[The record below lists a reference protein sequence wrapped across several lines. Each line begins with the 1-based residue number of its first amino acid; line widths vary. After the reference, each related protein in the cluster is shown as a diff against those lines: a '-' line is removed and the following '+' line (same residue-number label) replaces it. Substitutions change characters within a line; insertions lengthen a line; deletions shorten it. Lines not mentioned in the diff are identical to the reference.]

1 MSIFDFMKRGRVDKK
16 SKQDEQ
22 EAEPMLASQPEKMAI
37 PTKAKSV
44 AKKAEITPAPA
55 KTEKT
60 AEVPTKPEKA
70 KVAPKKTAET
80 APVLPSA
87 KSAAAKAKK
96 MDVIADDSIK
106 SQPKQEVTKTT
117 ALTEDKTTQRKK
129 ASAADKMDVFKSVM
143 ASGAEAEK
151 KPARSIKKVAVVE
164 DKTSGQASV
173 QGAKKATK
181 SAVNATASVEPVDA
195 ETKEMAASTSKRA
208 VKSKDA
214 LAKVVKPVVGEQ
226 TSMDALLMD
235 PVKPAVKESAK
246 RVVKLSPVV
255 AGDASEKVSARK
267 ATSAAKTP
275 AAALTKQKAEEKQPV
290 LSAKEQNELANLIAA
305 KKEEIKHANDK
316 IVTLDAKQQKI
327 QAEINRVL
335 EKAKK
340 KGSVTMEELAESF
353 SKLNTDQ
360 IDEILARIQQE
371 GIKLLETT
379 LLESDDDLEKLINQ
393 SNIED
398 PVKMYLKD
406 IGKVPLLTQE
416 EELRLGKLVME
427 GDQAAKDKLCE
438 SNLRLVVA
446 IAKKYGGRGM
456 MFLDLIQEGNFG
468 LVKAVEKYD
477 YTKGFR
483 FSTYATW
490 WIRQAI
496 TRAIAD
502 QARTIRIPVHMV
514 ETINRQ
520 IRVSRQ
526 LTVTLGR
533 EPTTAEIAKE
543 MGITEAKVR
552 DIQRISQDTISLET
566 PVGEEEDSN
575 LGTFLKDTSTATP
588 EESATV
594 NMLKEQLVTV
604 LGSLTP
610 REQKVIMMRYGL
622 EDGHAKTLEEVGKE
636 FNVTRERIR
645 QIEAKA
651 LKKLR
656 HPSRSKKLR
665 DFLD

>member
-1 MSIFDFMKRGRVDKK
+1 MGIFDMLKKGRIEK
-16 SKQDEQ
+16 S
-22 EAEPMLASQPEKMAI
+22 EK
-37 PTKAKSV
+37 TKEESTVKS
-44 AKKAEITPAPA
+44 TNS
-55 KTEKT
+55 TEKKT
-60 AEVPTKPEKA
+60 TTKKVTEQKA
-70 KVAPKKTAET
+70 DAVKQTGKAGATRG
-80 APVLPSA
+80 A
-87 KSAAAKAKK
+87 K
-96 MDVIADDSIK
+96 
-106 SQPKQEVTKTT
+106 KTT
-117 ALTEDKTTQRKK
+117 ASSKTTIETSQGVKTQKK
-129 ASAADKMDVFKSVM
+129 T
-143 ASGAEAEK
+143 
-151 KPARSIKKVAVVE
+151 PAIS
-164 DKTSGQASV
+164 
-173 QGAKKATK
+173 
-181 SAVNATASVEPVDA
+181 
-195 ETKEMAASTSKRA
+195 ETKEQIKAVEKNGTANGSAKANEKTVKTSKA
-208 VKSKDA
+208 VEKSKLKSDS
-214 LAKVVKPVVGEQ
+214 
-226 TSMDALLMD
+226 T
-235 PVKPAVKESAK
+235 
-246 RVVKLSPVV
+246 
-255 AGDASEKVSARK
+255 KVSK
-267 ATSAAKTP
+267 TKTSSSGQMDMFGSISDGKKTSA
-275 AAALTKQKAEEKQPV
+275 TKISTHKPKITKEEPIK
-290 LSAKEQNELANLIAA
+290 NESEVQTLENNQHLANLIAD
-305 KKEEIKHANDK
+305 KKEELKNAPVQAQPNQ
-316 IVTLDAKQQKI
+316 DARQQKI
-327 QAEINRVL
+327 QNEINRVL

-340 KGSVTMEELAESF
+340 KGSVTMEELADSF
-353 SKLNTDQ
+353 SKLNADQ
-360 IDEILARIQQE
+360 IDEILARIQEE

-379 LLESDDDLEKLINQ
+379 LMENDDELEKLINQ

-416 EELRLGKLVME
+416 EELELGKRVTE
-427 GDQAAKDKLCE
+427 GDQEAKDKLCE

-477 YTKGFR
+477 YSKGFR

-526 LTVTLGR
+526 LTVSLGR
-533 EPTTAEIAKE
+533 EPTPAEIAKE
-543 MGITEAKVR
+543 MGISEAKVR
-552 DIQRISQDTISLET
+552 DIQRIAQDTVSLET
-566 PVGEEEDSN
+566 PVGEEEDSS
-575 LGTFLKDTSTATP
+575 LGSFIKDTNTATP
-588 EESATV
+588 EESATTS
-594 NMLKEQLVTV
+594 MLKEQLVSV

-610 REQKVIMMRYGL
+610 REQKVVMMRYGL

-656 HPSRSKKLR
+656 HPSRSKRLK

>member
-1 MSIFDFMKRGRVDKK
+1 MSIFDILKRGRVDRNESGEIVNIEDYNLKPEKVSKPATKK
-16 SKQDEQ
+16 STTVKNETTEEKPKVVKTKKDETKVTPVMTKEKVTVTKQKTDTKEVLEKPQ
-22 EAEPMLASQPEKMAI
+22 VKKAVVAKPKAEAVVAEPVKKS
-37 PTKAKSV
+37 TKSV
-44 AKKAEITPAPA
+44 AVKKTEEVSKPKTAPKKAQMTIDEVVASEPKTQKKPAQKAAGEVKKSEPLA
-55 KTEKT
+55 KESAKS
-60 AEVPTKPEKA
+60 KPDQ
-70 KVAPKKTAET
+70 APKKTT
-80 APVLPSA
+80 P
-87 KSAAAKAKK
+87 KAKNPEDTLDLATL
-96 MDVIADDSIK
+96 MAD
-106 SQPKQEVTKTT
+106 
-117 ALTEDKTTQRKK
+117 
-129 ASAADKMDVFKSVM
+129 
-143 ASGAEAEK
+143 
-151 KPARSIKKVAVVE
+151 
-164 DKTSGQASV
+164 
-173 QGAKKATK
+173 
-181 SAVNATASVEPVDA
+181 
-195 ETKEMAASTSKRA
+195 
-208 VKSKDA
+208 
-214 LAKVVKPVVGEQ
+214 
-226 TSMDALLMD
+226 
-235 PVKPAVKESAK
+235 
-246 RVVKLSPVV
+246 
-255 AGDASEKVSARK
+255 
-267 ATSAAKTP
+267 
-275 AAALTKQKAEEKQPV
+275 
-290 LSAKEQNELANLIAA
+290 
-305 KKEEIKHANDK
+305 KKEELKK
-316 IVTLDAKQQKI
+316 QEQPELDAKQLKI
-327 QAEINRVL
+327 QNEINRVL

-340 KGSVTMEELAESF
+340 KGSVTMEELADSF
-353 SKLNTDQ
+353 AKLNADQ
-360 IDEILARIQQE
+360 IDGILTRIQEE

-379 LLESDDDLEKLINQ
+379 LMENDDELEKLINQ

-406 IGKVPLLTQE
+406 IGKVPLLTQD
-416 EELRLGKLVME
+416 EELRLGKLVTE
-427 GDQAAKDKLCE
+427 GDQYAKDKLCE
-438 SNLRLVVA
+438 SNLRLVVS

-533 EPTTAEIAKE
+533 EPSNAEIAKE
-543 MGITEAKVR
+543 MGISEAKVR
-552 DIQRISQDTISLET
+552 EIQRIAQDTISLET
-566 PVGEEEDSN
+566 PVGEEEDSS
-575 LGTFLKDTSTATP
+575 LGTFLKDTNTATP

-594 NMLKEQLVTV
+594 SMLKEQLVSV

-610 REQKVIMMRYGL
+610 REQKVVMMRYGL

-645 QIEAKA
+645 LIEAKA

-656 HPSRSKKLR
+656 HPSRSKKLK

>member
-1 MSIFDFMKRGRVDKK
+1 MGIFDMLKKGRIEKGEKPDAESKPKSKTTTENKTATKKVSEKK
-16 SKQDEQ
+16 SDDVNSAIKKDTPKVSKKTTTKSSTGTTEGVKTQKKSLSASGTKEQ
-22 EAEPMLASQPEKMAI
+22 
-37 PTKAKSV
+37 AKSV
-44 AKKAEITPAPA
+44 
-55 KTEKT
+55 EKN
-60 AEVPTKPEKA
+60 
-70 KVAPKKTAET
+70 
-80 APVLPSA
+80 
-87 KSAAAKAKK
+87 
-96 MDVIADDSIK
+96 D
-106 SQPKQEVTKTT
+106 
-117 ALTEDKTTQRKK
+117 
-129 ASAADKMDVFKSVM
+129 
-143 ASGAEAEK
+143 
-151 KPARSIKKVAVVE
+151 
-164 DKTSGQASV
+164 
-173 QGAKKATK
+173 ATK
-181 SAVNATASVEPVDA
+181 SAETKIEKISKNVEKQKSEKVTSKGPKTSTSVGQIDMFDAVA
-195 ETKEMAASTSKRA
+195 ETK
-208 VKSKDA
+208 
-214 LAKVVKPVVGEQ
+214 KVSDG
-226 TSMDALLMD
+226 
-235 PVKPAVKESAK
+235 
-246 RVVKLSPVV
+246 
-255 AGDASEKVSARK
+255 KVSAQKPKSTK
-267 ATSAAKTP
+267 ADSVKTEVK
-275 AAALTKQKAEEKQPV
+275 TQPI
-290 LSAKEQNELANLIAA
+290 ENNQHLANLIAD
-305 KKEEIKHANDK
+305 KKEELKNSSSQ
-316 IVTLDAKQQKI
+316 TQSSQDARQQKI
-327 QAEINRVL
+327 QNEINRVL

-340 KGSVTMEELAESF
+340 KGSVTMEELADSF
-353 SKLNTDQ
+353 SKLNADQ
-360 IDEILARIQQE
+360 IDEILARIQEE

-379 LLESDDDLEKLINQ
+379 LMENDDELEKLINQ

-416 EELRLGKLVME
+416 EELELGKRVTE
-427 GDQAAKDKLCE
+427 GDQEAKDKLCE

-477 YTKGFR
+477 YSKGFR

-526 LTVTLGR
+526 LTVSLGR
-533 EPTTAEIAKE
+533 EPTPAEIAKE
-543 MGITEAKVR
+543 MGISEAKVR
-552 DIQRISQDTISLET
+552 DIQRIAQDTVSLET
-566 PVGEEEDSN
+566 PVGEEEDSS
-575 LGTFLKDTSTATP
+575 LGSFIKDTNTATP
-588 EESATV
+588 EESATTS
-594 NMLKEQLVTV
+594 MLKEQLVSV

-610 REQKVIMMRYGL
+610 REQKVVMMRYGL

-656 HPSRSKKLR
+656 HPSRSKRLK

>member
-1 MSIFDFMKRGRVDKK
+1 MKRGRVDKK

-22 EAEPMLASQPEKMAI
+22 AAEPKAVSQPAKVDA
-37 PTKAKSV
+37 PTKVKPV
-44 AKKAEITPAPA
+44 AKKAEIAPA
-55 KTEKT
+55 QAKKEKP
-60 AEVPTKPEKA
+60 AAVPAKAEKA
-70 KVAPKKTAET
+70 KAAPKKMAET
-80 APVLPSA
+80 APVSQPV
-87 KSAAAKAKK
+87 KPTTTRAKK
-96 MDVIADDSIK
+96 TDAGAGAIAK
-106 SQPKQEVTKTT
+106 PQPKQDATMAATISEVKTT
-117 ALTEDKTTQRKK
+117 PKKK
-129 ASAADKMDVFKSVM
+129 AATADKMDVFKSNM
-143 ASGAEAEK
+143 ANGAEVEK
-151 KPARSIKKVAVVE
+151 KPARTVKKVAAVDEKATNKV
-164 DKTSGQASV
+164 SA
-173 QGAKKATK
+173 QGAKKAAK
-181 SAVNATASVEPVDA
+181 PAAAAATAVKPASV
-195 ETKEMAASTSKRA
+195 ETKEMAVSKPSKRV
-208 VKSKDA
+208 VKSKDTS
-214 LAKVVKPVVGEQ
+214 AKAVKPVVGEQ
-226 TSMDALLMD
+226 TTMDAFLTE
-235 PVKPAVKESAK
+235 PVKPAVKERAK
-246 RVVKLSPVV
+246 RAATISPLV
-255 AGDASEKVSARK
+255 AEAANAKASERK
-267 ATSAAKTP
+267 TTSAAKTQAAP
-275 AAALTKQKAEEKQPV
+275 AKQKAEVKRPV
-290 LSAKEQNELANLIAA
+290 LSAREQNELANLIAA
-305 KKEEIKHANDK
+305 KKEEIKHASDK
-316 IVTLDAKQQKI
+316 NVTLDAKQQKI

>member
-1 MSIFDFMKRGRVDKK
+1 MGILDLLKRNKK
-16 SKQDEQ
+16 NEKTETIKTEKQTEVKTPVVKQ
-22 EAEPMLASQPEKMAI
+22 TKKAETKTALKDNNITKEKQNKMAQSSQPTTNKTTKTAKVEQPVKQIKQTKKITEEQLSMAEI
-37 PTKAKSV
+37 KPV
-44 AKKAEITPAPA
+44 AKKPA
-55 KTEKT
+55 
-60 AEVPTKPEKA
+60 V
-70 KVAPKKTAET
+70 
-80 APVLPSA
+80 
-87 KSAAAKAKK
+87 
-96 MDVIADDSIK
+96 
-106 SQPKQEVTKTT
+106 
-117 ALTEDKTTQRKK
+117 
-129 ASAADKMDVFKSVM
+129 
-143 ASGAEAEK
+143 
-151 KPARSIKKVAVVE
+151 
-164 DKTSGQASV
+164 
-173 QGAKKATK
+173 KKATEN
-181 SAVNATASVEPVDA
+181 V
-195 ETKEMAASTSKRA
+195 ETKAE
-208 VKSKDA
+208 
-214 LAKVVKPVVGEQ
+214 
-226 TSMDALLMD
+226 
-235 PVKPAVKESAK
+235 VKPAVKTTTRKTEPKVQPEIKPAVKSKTSKESEEK
-246 RVVKLSPVV
+246 PVVKATVKPAV
-255 AGDASEKVSARK
+255 ADKTAKLEK
-267 ATSAAKTP
+267 TAKTT
-275 AAALTKQKAEEKQPV
+275 TKPEKTVETSVKAVSKSKKQDITQ
-290 LSAKEQNELANLIAA
+290 EDLANAIADR
-305 KKEEIKHANDK
+305 KEEIKGTEAT
-316 IVTLDAKQQKI
+316 VMDARQIKI
-327 QAEINRVL
+327 QNEINRVL

-340 KGSVTMEELAESF
+340 KGSVTMEELADSF

-360 IDEILARIQQE
+360 IDEILARIQEE
-371 GIKLLETT
+371 GIQLLETT
-379 LLESDDDLEKLINQ
+379 LMENDDELEKLINQ

-416 EELRLGKLVME
+416 EELELGKRVNE
-427 GDQAAKDKLCE
+427 GDQLAKDKLCE

-477 YTKGFR
+477 YTKGYR

-533 EPTTAEIAKE
+533 EPTPAEIAKE
-543 MGITEAKVR
+543 MGLSEAKVR

-566 PVGEEEDSN
+566 PVGEEEDSS
-575 LGTFLKDTSTATP
+575 LGTFLKDTNTATP

-594 NMLKEQLVTV
+594 SMLKEQLVSV

-610 REQKVIMMRYGL
+610 REQKVVMMRYGL

-656 HPSRSKKLR
+656 HPSRSKRLK

>member
-1 MSIFDFMKRGRVDKK
+1 MPILDN
-16 SKQDEQ
+16 
-22 EAEPMLASQPEKMAI
+22 
-37 PTKAKSV
+37 
-44 AKKAEITPAPA
+44 
-55 KTEKT
+55 
-60 AEVPTKPEKA
+60 
-70 KVAPKKTAET
+70 PKK
-80 APVLPSA
+80 V
-87 KSAAAKAKK
+87 
-96 MDVIADDSIK
+96 
-106 SQPKQEVTKTT
+106 
-117 ALTEDKTTQRKK
+117 
-129 ASAADKMDVFKSVM
+129 
-143 ASGAEAEK
+143 
-151 KPARSIKKVAVVE
+151 
-164 DKTSGQASV
+164 
-173 QGAKKATK
+173 
-181 SAVNATASVEPVDA
+181 
-195 ETKEMAASTSKRA
+195 
-208 VKSKDA
+208 
-214 LAKVVKPVVGEQ
+214 
-226 TSMDALLMD
+226 
-235 PVKPAVKESAK
+235 VKPAVKVQK
-246 RVVKLSPVV
+246 PV
-255 AGDASEKVSARK
+255 
-267 ATSAAKTP
+267 
-275 AAALTKQKAEEKQPV
+275 EEVKQPV
-290 LSAKEQNELANLIAA
+290 KKVAKKVDIVNNQDDLANLIAN
-305 KKEEIKHANDK
+305 KKEEIKKKDEN
-316 IVTLDAKQQKI
+316 VVLDAKQQKI
-327 QAEINRVL
+327 QNEINRVL
-335 EKAKK
+335 EKAKRK
-340 KGSVTMEELAESF
+340 NSVTMEELAESF
-353 SKLNTDQ
+353 SKLNADQ
-360 IDEILARIQQE
+360 IDEILARIQEE
-371 GIKLLETT
+371 GIQLLETT
-379 LLESDDDLEKLINQ
+379 LMETDDDLEKLINQ
-393 SNIED
+393 SNIDD

-406 IGKVPLLTQE
+406 IGKVPLLSQE

-427 GDQAAKDKLCE
+427 GDQYAKDKLCE
-438 SNLRLVVA
+438 SNLRLVVS
-446 IAKKYGGRGM
+446 IAKKYSGRGM

-477 YTKGFR
+477 YSKGFR

-520 IRVSRQ
+520 ARVVRQ

-533 EPTTAEIAKE
+533 EPTHEEIAKE

-552 DIQRISQDTISLET
+552 DIQRISQNTISLET

-594 NMLKEQLVTV
+594 SMLKEQLVGV

-656 HPSRSKKLR
+656 HPSRSKKLK

>member
-1 MSIFDFMKRGRVDKK
+1 MSIFDFMKRGRIDKK
-16 SKQDEQ
+16 TKMEKQEQ
-22 EAEPMLASQPEKMAI
+22 LEVPPKVVEEQKPATKSVRKVSDI
-37 PTKAKSV
+37 KTKAETKIV
-44 AKKAEITPAPA
+44 PTIVEEKATITKLA
-55 KTEKT
+55 TEKT
-60 AEVPTKPEKA
+60 SKPATTSKATSRQLNAIKEDVVKNKSRKEIEITENGKSTDTKKPTKKKSAPDKIEMFKSIVGGTSADRPILEVEKA
-70 KVAPKKTAET
+70 TKKADAKKQEVKPNIVVKDNVKSVETLTRKTREDNSKQKDGAVKKVEKESVQEPIKGTRVTKVKAVQTEMDILP
-80 APVLPSA
+80 PVQQKRNTKAGSA
-87 KSAAAKAKK
+87 KSEDISKNLA
-96 MDVIADDSIK
+96 
-106 SQPKQEVTKTT
+106 PKT
-117 ALTEDKTTQRKK
+117 
-129 ASAADKMDVFKSVM
+129 
-143 ASGAEAEK
+143 
-151 KPARSIKKVAVVE
+151 
-164 DKTSGQASV
+164 
-173 QGAKKATK
+173 
-181 SAVNATASVEPVDA
+181 
-195 ETKEMAASTSKRA
+195 
-208 VKSKDA
+208 
-214 LAKVVKPVVGEQ
+214 
-226 TSMDALLMD
+226 
-235 PVKPAVKESAK
+235 
-246 RVVKLSPVV
+246 VKLSEDDKISKPLTEKTV
-255 AGDASEKVSARK
+255 AQPK
-267 ATSAAKTP
+267 TSRTE
-275 AAALTKQKAEEKQPV
+275 TRNGV
-290 LSAKEQNELANLIAA
+290 NTLSQKEQKELANLIAS
-305 KKEEIKHANDK
+305 KKEEIKHNEEKSD
-316 IVTLDAKQQKI
+316 VLDAKQQKI
-327 QAEINRVL
+327 QTEINRVL

-427 GDQAAKDKLCE
+427 GNQEAKDKLCE

-446 IAKKYGGRGM
+446 IAKKYSGRGM

-520 IRVSRQ
+520 IRVARQ

-594 NMLKEQLVTV
+594 NMLKEQLVSV

-656 HPSRSKKLR
+656 HPSRSKKLK

>member
-1 MSIFDFMKRGRVDKK
+1 MKRGRVDKK

-22 EAEPMLASQPEKMAI
+22 VAELELVSQSEIVAA
-37 PTKAKSV
+37 PTKAKPV
-44 AKKAEITPAPA
+44 AKKAEYAPA
-55 KTEKT
+55 SAKKEKV
-60 AEVPTKPEKA
+60 EVAVAKPEKA
-70 KVAPKKTAET
+70 KAAPKKAAET
-80 APVLPSA
+80 AHTLQPTKTSTT
-87 KSAAAKAKK
+87 KAKK
-96 MDVIADDSIK
+96 TDVVAGDLVK
-106 SQPKQEVTKTT
+106 PQPKQEVIKAT
-117 ALTEDKTTQRKK
+117 ALTEVKTTQRKK
-129 ASAADKMDVFKSVM
+129 TGAADKMDVFKSIM
-143 ASGAEAEK
+143 SNGADTEK
-151 KPARSIKKVAVVE
+151 KQAKATEKVAGVANKASDRTSTQATKKVA
-164 DKTSGQASV
+164 KPAAPT
-173 QGAKKATK
+173 AKI
-181 SAVNATASVEPVDA
+181 VEPA
-195 ETKEMAASTSKRA
+195 NKETKEMSAGKVSKRV

-214 LAKVVKPVVGEQ
+214 LDKAVKPVVGEQ
-226 TSMDALLMD
+226 TTMDAFLTE
-235 PVKPAVKESAK
+235 PVKPEIKERAK
-246 RVVKLSPVV
+246 RVAKTNPVV
-255 AGDASEKVSARK
+255 AESALGKVSERK
-267 ATSAAKTP
+267 TTSAAS
-275 AAALTKQKAEEKQPV
+275 AQAVAQTKQKAEGKQSV
-290 LSAKEQNELANLIAA
+290 LSAREQNELANLIAA

-316 IVTLDAKQQKI
+316 NITLDAKQQKI

>member
-1 MSIFDFMKRGRVDKK
+1 MSIFDILKRGRVDRNESGEIVSSEDYNLK
-16 SKQDEQ
+16 SEK
-22 EAEPMLASQPEKMAI
+22 EAKTPK
-37 PTKAKSV
+37 
-44 AKKAEITPAPA
+44 KKASSETATKKEAPA
-55 KTEKT
+55 KVKKEEKKVETIKTKEKVETKKAVTKKDSVKETEKAPAKKTNIEKPAKTSVPKTEKPKT
-60 AEVPTKPEKA
+60 ASVKATPKTAPVAPAVVAEKQVKAPAKKVIAEKPAKAPVQKEEKPVKAKTASAKASVKTASEDVKEQSPTKKILEKA
-70 KVAPKKTAET
+70 KVQ
-80 APVLPSA
+80 
-87 KSAAAKAKK
+87 
-96 MDVIADDSIK
+96 AD
-106 SQPKQEVTKTT
+106 E
-117 ALTEDKTTQRKK
+117 
-129 ASAADKMDVFKSVM
+129 
-143 ASGAEAEK
+143 
-151 KPARSIKKVAVVE
+151 
-164 DKTSGQASV
+164 
-173 QGAKKATK
+173 
-181 SAVNATASVEPVDA
+181 
-195 ETKEMAASTSKRA
+195 
-208 VKSKDA
+208 
-214 LAKVVKPVVGEQ
+214 
-226 TSMDALLMD
+226 
-235 PVKPAVKESAK
+235 
-246 RVVKLSPVV
+246 
-255 AGDASEKVSARK
+255 
-267 ATSAAKTP
+267 
-275 AAALTKQKAEEKQPV
+275 
-290 LSAKEQNELANLIAA
+290 ELATLMAN
-305 KKEEIKHANDK
+305 KKEELKQQDK
-316 IVTLDAKQQKI
+316 PDLDAKQQKI

-340 KGSVTMEELAESF
+340 KGSVTMEELADSF
-353 SKLNTDQ
+353 AKLNADQ
-360 IDEILARIQQE
+360 IDGILTRIQEE

-379 LLESDDDLEKLINQ
+379 LMENDDELEKLINQ
-393 SNIED
+393 SNIDD

-416 EELRLGKLVME
+416 EELRLGKLVTE
-427 GDQAAKDKLCE
+427 GDQYAKDKLCE
-438 SNLRLVVA
+438 SNLRLVVS

-520 IRVSRQ
+520 IRVARQ

-533 EPTTAEIAKE
+533 EPSNAEIAKE
-543 MGITEAKVR
+543 MGVSEAKVR
-552 DIQRISQDTISLET
+552 EIQRIAQDTISLET
-566 PVGEEEDSN
+566 PVGEEEDSS
-575 LGTFLKDTSTATP
+575 LGTFLKDTNTATP

-594 NMLKEQLVTV
+594 SMLKEQLVSV

-610 REQKVIMMRYGL
+610 REQKVVMMRYGL

>member
-1 MSIFDFMKRGRVDKK
+1 MKRGRVDKK

-22 EAEPMLASQPEKMAI
+22 AAEPKAASVPQKADA
-37 PTKAKSV
+37 PTKVKPV
-44 AKKAEITPAPA
+44 AKKAEIAPA
-55 KTEKT
+55 QAKKEKPAAVPAKAEKT
-60 AEVPTKPEKA
+60 KA
-70 KVAPKKTAET
+70 APKKMAET
-80 APVLPSA
+80 APVSQPV
-87 KSAAAKAKK
+87 KPTTTRAKK
-96 MDVIADDSIK
+96 TDAGAGAIAK
-106 SQPKQEVTKTT
+106 PQPKQGATMAATISEVKTT
-117 ALTEDKTTQRKK
+117 PKKK
-129 ASAADKMDVFKSVM
+129 AATADKMDVFKSIM
-143 ASGAEAEK
+143 ANGAEAEK
-151 KPARSIKKVAVVE
+151 KPARTVKKIAVADEKATNKV
-164 DKTSGQASV
+164 SA
-173 QGAKKATK
+173 QGAKKAAK
-181 SAVNATASVEPVDA
+181 PAAAAATAEKPASV
-195 ETKEMAASTSKRA
+195 ETKEMAVSKPSKRV
-208 VKSKDA
+208 VKSKDTS
-214 LAKVVKPVVGEQ
+214 AKAVKPVVGEQ
-226 TSMDALLMD
+226 TTMDAFLTE
-235 PVKPAVKESAK
+235 PVKPAVKERAK
-246 RVVKLSPVV
+246 RAATISPLV
-255 AGDASEKVSARK
+255 AEAANAKASERK
-267 ATSAAKTP
+267 TTSAAKTQAAP
-275 AAALTKQKAEEKQPV
+275 AKQKAEVKRPV
-290 LSAKEQNELANLIAA
+290 LSAREQNELANLIAA
-305 KKEEIKHANDK
+305 KKEEIKHASDK
-316 IVTLDAKQQKI
+316 NVTLDAKQQKI

>member
-1 MSIFDFMKRGRVDKK
+1 M
-16 SKQDEQ
+16 
-22 EAEPMLASQPEKMAI
+22 
-37 PTKAKSV
+37 
-44 AKKAEITPAPA
+44 
-55 KTEKT
+55 
-60 AEVPTKPEKA
+60 
-70 KVAPKKTAET
+70 
-80 APVLPSA
+80 
-87 KSAAAKAKK
+87 
-96 MDVIADDSIK
+96 
-106 SQPKQEVTKTT
+106 
-117 ALTEDKTTQRKK
+117 
-129 ASAADKMDVFKSVM
+129 
-143 ASGAEAEK
+143 
-151 KPARSIKKVAVVE
+151 
-164 DKTSGQASV
+164 
-173 QGAKKATK
+173 
-181 SAVNATASVEPVDA
+181 
-195 ETKEMAASTSKRA
+195 
-208 VKSKDA
+208 VKSKDTS
-214 LAKVVKPVVGEQ
+214 AKAVKPVVGEQ
-226 TSMDALLMD
+226 TTMDAFLTE
-235 PVKPAVKESAK
+235 PVKPAVKERAK
-246 RVVKLSPVV
+246 KAATISPLV
-255 AGDASEKVSARK
+255 AEAANAKASERK
-267 ATSAAKTP
+267 TTSAAKTQVAP
-275 AAALTKQKAEEKQPV
+275 AKQKAEEKRPV
-290 LSAKEQNELANLIAA
+290 LSAREQNELANLIAA
-305 KKEEIKHANDK
+305 KKEEIKHASDK
-316 IVTLDAKQQKI
+316 NVTLDAKQQKI